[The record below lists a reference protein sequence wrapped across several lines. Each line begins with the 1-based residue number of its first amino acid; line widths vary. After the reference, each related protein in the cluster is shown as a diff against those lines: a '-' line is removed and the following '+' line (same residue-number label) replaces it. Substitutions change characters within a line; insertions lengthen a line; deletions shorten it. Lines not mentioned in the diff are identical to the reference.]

1 MAALEHPV
9 AGAGVYRRF
18 RHLLDVQVTSRAEL
32 FGPSQRVGPRPD
44 PLLPPAG
51 YQDRLAYESYLSQ
64 KPRNE
69 HLGGGVVPGIEA
81 TPLGR
86 RVFDSKTKT

>member
-1 MAALEHPV
+1 M

-18 RHLLDVQVTSRAEL
+18 RLLLDVQATSRAEL
-32 FGPSQRVGPRPD
+32 FGPSQRVGPHPD

-51 YQDRLAYESYLSQ
+51 YPDRLSYESYLPQ

-69 HLGGGVVPGIEA
+69 HLGGWRVASNARRLSEMP
-81 TPLGR
+81 PL
-86 RVFDSKTKT
+86 DP